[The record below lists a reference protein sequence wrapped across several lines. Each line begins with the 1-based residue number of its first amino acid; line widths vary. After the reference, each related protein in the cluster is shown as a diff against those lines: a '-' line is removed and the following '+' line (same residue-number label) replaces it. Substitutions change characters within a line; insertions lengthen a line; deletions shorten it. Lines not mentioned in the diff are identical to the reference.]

1 MTEEERRQRL
11 LRMGLDPTKYR
22 YVTNEE
28 KALRS
33 TTMGSAALTG
43 VKQSVGPT
51 AGGAAGALLGA
62 KVGAVGGPIGALA
75 GSLIG
80 GIAGGFGGGAVQS
93 AVEEAALDEAD
104 QAALML
110 ERQAAAQKYPTTT
123 FLSQVAPSLLLARPS
138 LTQLKA
144 LPGAIRN
151 APLRT
156 QSALEKY
163 ALMNAGIGSGL
174 EAGVEAGTQAIRGEE
189 MDYSRIGLAGLVGGT
204 LTQPWLLGKKVYGST
219 EAPLPDMVRDESGKL
234 IPNPALM
241 EQLEATREKT
251 VSEVHK
257 KFEEDKQLAEARIAA
272 QDKANADAEAAKR
285 DETTAA
291 EDVEASR
298 TIKEEKSIAEQKFRQ
313 ATKEHQAA
321 EANYNR
327 VKASDGEDSITA
339 QNAKRIL
346 ADKEENLK
354 IASTLF
360 QNEMKLAEQSKQ
372 VKAKQA
378 AEAAD
383 LLNQAAKRQQAV
395 TGKSPEIPALSN
407 EQLLSSAKGL
417 AAKLGVSWR
426 KAVPMLLDRYG
437 KKSERVLGTYNLHGL
452 KTDASG
458 EVTSTPDDY
467 HSIQLK
473 EKSAKDTPFH
483 EYVHA
488 FWQVAKR
495 SADAKVR
502 ALFDY
507 FETGLFANNPKF
519 KAMDVKSRRIWAEE
533 QMTERSGKALLERM
547 EKAPQDWYS
556 KVGKWFDDWK
566 LEREARKGFVG
577 AKGVEGLERM
587 AEWIAMR
594 AERQPALQPVELES
608 LIRGLAVSG
617 IESGPRFQT
626 VNKSSEIQSRVGGLI
641 RDVLRENKKESIKKT
656 TIDQALKSAK
666 KNNYISD
673 EDVKWNQEVLDEI
686 KNYGGSPSVTKIPK
700 EVVEDILDG
709 LEYVVDIVE
718 ESTGSVP
725 HEDITYVRG
734 NDYKIRTLVMPSN
747 KTSPTYWDN
756 NHADFGAGANAIG
769 WHRSNTQHLTD
780 NIDSYHIIEVQS
792 PLHQEAATEGYAR
805 PRDDYEEGRSTTER
819 LVMTGGGGV
828 LSSYDPG
835 SQNYVLN
842 SNSTP
847 LEYISDV
854 DFVNYDAKEGSLFHI
869 PKQLYVSGADT
880 RKLPSTFE
888 RGSQKFTAQSVIQS
902 KLSAEPSFEYFGH
915 KFNYNAET
923 DQLKATPVSRSISPS
938 DLTVT
943 RAGASYFIGVPKQF
957 RADPQELT
965 LNDTI
970 GSVSKDMV
978 PKGIDF
984 DTVSPETLI
993 DIYLSHDKGFLA
1005 YAPRREV
1012 AMKIVKD
1019 LKGEVLRDIPEDYS
1033 DPYITLEMSAAKRA
1047 DGTVEFHGR
1056 IEPHEFDGIKK
1067 RVIPDVPFK
1076 DKRWLN
1082 LIVRDAVMAAVESG
1096 KDSVT
1101 WPTTVKEVNGTEQW
1115 GKGFHKSFETGNITK
1130 IYDYYLAGTHTA
1142 PDGSTHTF
1150 KGAGDGK
1157 NSRLDEAFNKFIKDF
1172 KAFGTKPYTTDSI
1185 QFESVYERNV
1195 AIDLATIGERF
1206 DAAKSG
1212 EDEMAVW
1219 ANVDQVSVRRFDIP
1233 KALRD
1238 KLLRDG
1244 GIESSRFQSS
1254 DAVLEAVDIVA
1265 MHDPE
1270 LKGKYSKRVRDK
1282 LTSKTK
1288 EDYIQNIQQVL
1299 ARFASR
1305 PFPEDMS
1312 GEDIAKVVN
1321 GMKLY
1326 HGSRDAASVLREGF
1340 DAEKLRIPMRP
1351 YKGTLGGIYMTSQK
1365 EVAQGYASAD
1375 TLTLRTNFK
1384 KLFDIDKVYTSDE
1397 ITDFLKAYK
1406 KASED
1411 FGHEFD
1417 IETASKFALESVY
1430 AGKPFWRLLEHF
1442 FNGKSLNPRNPYFGP
1457 GASYFNMVLSRM
1469 GYDGLTHSDNVS
1481 WSIPKDYEHR
1491 VIMAFREPFD
1501 KANDTVQE
1509 YHTGQRLQDSE
1520 TLLEDMNDYQLNSAT
1535 DHFSSNPAILSQ
1547 FGLKSVV
1554 DSVRDVGETLEEKEI
1569 SGKVADALDATARDS
1584 RELQGRFIERLLMQE
1599 AEVSLSP
1606 RESEL
1611 VQIYMVHRRRDLPIP
1626 AEAQRAYDAPDSKV
1640 KFYVDFLSALYKE
1653 ARDLQLEAGM
1663 KVYSPSKG
1671 EFRTAGEDPNY
1682 VPETLSLQK
1691 RRELQGD
1698 FGLALQKQAKEDILE
1713 FWRMRRDSRPEGS
1726 TEITDGDLEV
1736 ALNKYISKSVD
1747 FDSDL
1752 GSTKFGALR
1761 KVQGLGLP
1769 PTMDAGGKLT
1779 WIEASALP
1787 NATRYFKRYADDL
1800 AFYRNVE
1807 NNRTV
1812 RAALGIAHEGQ
1823 HSPTLINSP
1832 FTTRTKTEFKEGVE
1846 IQMNAGM
1853 TNHPLVQNFMKGYLG
1868 YYEGS
1873 ELVGRTV
1880 NRLITSH
1887 WLGFMSGT
1895 RDLFTS
1901 YTLALP
1907 YLDWN
1912 NASALVS
1919 SLTDWKKSWLKS
1931 HLQGVNKRKTNRIE
1945 FGMETH
1951 NKILNGLDSWSD
1963 WAAKLGGRNF
1973 LERATRTMQFGLG
1986 RALTLQNAGAPE
1998 TNRLAMRT
2006 LQTLGKM
2013 SGVDYRLLRRHADK
2027 ETKANKD
2034 FEMEEGN
2041 ALFKAMNDERV
2052 AKGLSKLPTHDE
2064 ALDRMAAAWVEVN
2077 QGTYDVRGVPSWTL
2091 FGPPS
2096 LFTSLSRWTIEKT
2109 TRMDRDILGPLFDEK
2124 DIRPLIKATLGA
2136 VFTGSVLTYISNFIY
2151 NKIQGAPMLE
2161 EALAAENNEEAR
2173 YTVVNMLNQ
2182 TGYFGLVSALLND
2195 WARFEQGY
2203 DPDIP
2208 GGFVF
2213 PAYDF
2218 FTNTLSDPIFD
2229 ATRAIEEGAPV
2240 LATYAKAFNDVMMRT
2255 TQSYR
2260 IAMQWT
2266 LKSEEMEKANM
2277 RRNYRVFRRL
2287 EGFSDAP
2294 VSPDVG
2300 NKYLRPATREFKE
2313 AETLEEMVERVPKA
2327 LDEQIERAQGRSDKL
2342 KSYVQGMYTTS
2353 DKTMPSVKTDE
2364 GVEEFLRYR
2373 QYMMDLG
2380 RGKDWQRTFNVWARR
2395 KQMAPARKALVKS
2408 YVQHRVA
2415 TGG

>member
-1 MTEEERRQRL
+1 MTEEEKRRL
-11 LRMGLDPTKYR
+11 LLQYGYNPDEYDLVEPIEYYKSETTRPSAIGTGL
-22 YVTNEE
+22 
-28 KALRS
+28 
-33 TTMGSAALTG
+33 
-43 VKQSVGPT
+43 KQSVGPT
-51 AGGAAGALLGA
+51 IGAIAGAKKGATWLGRF
-62 KVGAVGGPIGALA
+62 GPIPGLVGGLTGGVIGA
-75 GSLIG
+75 IG
-80 GIAGGFGGGAVQS
+80 GGLGQDVVEDAVL
-93 AVEEAALDEAD
+93 EEADKNALN
-104 QAALML
+104 L
-110 ERQAAAQKYPTTT
+110 ERQAAAQKYPYTT
-123 FLSQVAPSLLLARPS
+123 FLAQTAPSGFVARPS
-138 LTQLKA
+138 LSTLKA
-144 LPGAIRN
+144 LPGAIKN

-156 QSALEKY
+156 MTALEKH
-163 ALMNAGIGSGL
+163 ALTNVGIGSGI
-174 EAGVEAGTQAIRGEE
+174 EAGIEAGSQVVRGEDL
-189 MDYSRIGLAGLVGGT
+189 DYGRIGLAGLVGGT
-204 LTQPWLLGKKVYGST
+204 LTEPTSWGRKIFGTSK
-219 EAPLPDMVRDESGKL
+219 APLPDMVRDESGKL

-291 EDVEASR
+291 EDAEASR
-298 TIKEEKSIAEQKFRQ
+298 TIKEEKSIAEQKFQQ
-313 ATKEHQAA
+313 ADKEHKAA

-339 QNAKRIL
+339 RNAKRIL

-407 EQLLSSAKGL
+407 EELLKSAKGL

-608 LIRGLAVSG
+608 LIKGLAVSG

-673 EDVKWNQEVLDEI
+673 EDIKWNQEVLEEI

-819 LVMTGGGGV
+819 LVISGGGGV

-847 LEYISDV
+847 LEYISDA

-888 RGSQKFTAQSVIQS
+888 RGSQKFTAQSVIRS

-943 RAGASYFIGVPKQF
+943 RTGAAYLIGVPKQF
-957 RADPQELT
+957 RTDPQELT
-965 LNDTI
+965 LGDTI
-970 GSVSKDMV
+970 GSVTKDMV
-978 PKGIDF
+978 PKDIDF

-993 DIYLSHDKGFLA
+993 NIYLSHAKGFMSGRRVRRFA
-1005 YAPRREV
+1005 RREA

-1019 LKGEVLRDIPEDYS
+1019 LKGEVLRDTPEDYS

-1265 MHDPE
+1265 MHDPA

-1288 EDYIQNIQQVL
+1288 EDYIQNIQQTL

-1326 HGSRDAASVLREGF
+1326 HGSKDAGSVLREGF
-1340 DAEKLRIPMRP
+1340 KAEKLNSSSII
-1351 YKGTLGGIYMTSQK
+1351 GGGIYMTPELQRA
-1365 EVAQGYASAD
+1365 EFYGEPI
-1375 TLTLRTNFK
+1375 TLRSNFK
-1384 KLFDIDKVYTSDE
+1384 KLLDLNSNDNYLIYQKAIKESSDDKSRD
-1397 ITDFLKAYK
+1397 
-1406 KASED
+1406 
-1411 FGHEFD
+1411 
-1417 IETASKFALESVY
+1417 AL
-1430 AGKPFWRLLEHF
+1430 LLDQ
-1442 FNGKSLNPRNPYFGP
+1442 
-1457 GASYFNMVLSRM
+1457 
-1469 GYDGLTHSDNVS
+1469 GYDGVTFILDNVS
-1481 WSIPKDYEHR
+1481 PLLRLGGGYRE
-1491 VIMAFREPFD
+1491 VVAFREPFD

-1640 KFYVDFLSALYKE
+1640 KFYVDFLSDLYKE

-2218 FTNTLSDPIFD
+2218 LTNTLSDPIFD

-2380 RGKDWQRTFNVWARR
+2380 RGKDWQRTFNEWARR

>member
-1 MTEEERRQRL
+1 MTEEEKRRL
-11 LRMGLDPTKYR
+11 LLQYGYNPDEYDLVDPIEYYKSETTRPSAIGTGL
-22 YVTNEE
+22 
-28 KALRS
+28 
-33 TTMGSAALTG
+33 
-43 VKQSVGPT
+43 KQSVGPT
-51 AGGAAGALLGA
+51 IGAIAGAKKGATWLGRF
-62 KVGAVGGPIGALA
+62 GPLPGLVGGLTGGVIGA
-75 GSLIG
+75 IG
-80 GIAGGFGGGAVQS
+80 GGLGQDVVEDAVL
-93 AVEEAALDEAD
+93 EEADKNALD
-104 QAALML
+104 L
-110 ERQAAAQKYPTTT
+110 ERQAAAQKYPYTT
-123 FLSQVAPSLLLARPS
+123 FLAQTAPSGFVARPS
-138 LTQLKA
+138 LSTLKA
-144 LPGAIRN
+144 LPGAIKN

-156 QSALEKY
+156 MTALEKH
-163 ALMNAGIGSGL
+163 ALTNVGIGSGI
-174 EAGVEAGTQAIRGEE
+174 EAGIEAGSQVVRGEDL
-189 MDYSRIGLAGLVGGT
+189 DYGRIGLAGLVGGT
-204 LTQPWLLGKKVYGST
+204 LTEPTKLGRKIFGTS

-291 EDVEASR
+291 EDAEASR
-298 TIKEEKSIAEQKFRQ
+298 TLKEEKSIAEQKFQQ
-313 ATKEHQAA
+313 ADKEHKAA
-321 EANYNR
+321 QANYNR
-327 VKASDGEDSITA
+327 VKTSDGEDSITA
-339 QNAKRIL
+339 RNAKRIL

-360 QNEMKLAEQSKQ
+360 QNELKLAEQSKQ

-407 EQLLSSAKGL
+407 EELLKSAKGL

-519 KAMDVKSRRIWAEE
+519 KEMDVKSRRIWAEE

-608 LIRGLAVSG
+608 LIKGLAVSG

-626 VNKSSEIQSRVGGLI
+626 VNKASEIQSRVGGLI

-673 EDVKWNQEVLDEI
+673 EDIKWNQEVLDEI

-718 ESTGSVP
+718 ESTGTVP

-747 KTSPTYWDN
+747 KTFPTYFDN

-847 LEYISDV
+847 LEYISDA
-854 DFVNYDAKEGSLFHI
+854 DFVNYVAKEGSLFHI

-888 RGSQKFTAQSVIQS
+888 RGSQKFTAQSAIQS

-943 RAGASYFIGVPKQF
+943 RAGAAYLIGVPRQF
-957 RADPQELT
+957 RTDPQELT
-965 LNDTI
+965 LGDTI
-970 GSVSKDMV
+970 GSVTKDMV
-978 PKGIDF
+978 PEDIDF
-984 DTVSPETLI
+984 DVVSPETLI
-993 DIYLSHDKGFLA
+993 DIYLSHAKGFMSGRRVRRFA
-1005 YAPRREV
+1005 RREASV
-1012 AMKIVKD
+1012 KIVKD
-1019 LKGEVLRDIPEDYS
+1019 LKGEVLRDIPEDS
-1033 DPYITLEMSAAKRA
+1033 IDPYITLEMSVAKRT
-1047 DGTVEFHGR
+1047 DGTVEFQGR
-1056 IEPHEFDGIKK
+1056 IEPNEFDGVEK

-1101 WPTTVKEVNGTEQW
+1101 WPTTVREVNGTEQW

-1185 QFESVYERNV
+1185 QFESVDERNV
-1195 AIDLATIGERF
+1195 AIDLATIAERF
-1206 DAAKSG
+1206 QAAKSG
-1212 EDEMAVW
+1212 EEEMAVW

-1244 GIESSRFQSS
+1244 RIESSRFQSS

-1265 MHDPE
+1265 MHDPA

-1312 GEDIAKVVN
+1312 GEDVAKVVN

-1340 DAEKLRIPMRP
+1340 KAEELSPSSVGGR
-1351 YKGTLGGIYMTSQK
+1351 GIYMTPNKRQ
-1365 EVAQGYASAD
+1365 ASHFGD
-1375 TLTLRTNFK
+1375 PIELKTNFK
-1384 KLFDIDKVYTSDE
+1384 KLLNVRAGGESYR
-1397 ITDFLKAYK
+1397 
-1406 KASED
+1406 
-1411 FGHEFD
+1411 
-1417 IETASKFALESVY
+1417 TAEAAIKE
-1430 AGKPFWRLLEHF
+1430 
-1442 FNGKSLNPRNPYFGP
+1442 
-1457 GASYFNMVLSRM
+1457 
-1469 GYDGLTHSDNVS
+1469 GYDGMTYMYGDRREV
-1481 WSIPKDYEHR
+1481 
-1491 VIMAFREPFD
+1491 VAFREPFD
-1501 KANDTVQE
+1501 KASDTVQE
-1509 YHTGQRLQDSE
+1509 YHTDQRLQDSE

-1698 FGLALQKQAKEDILE
+1698 FGLALQKQAREDILE

-1963 WAAKLGGRNF
+1963 WAARLGGRNF

-2027 ETKANKD
+2027 ETKANRD

-2096 LFTSLSRWTIEKT
+2096 LFTSLSRWTVEKT

-2203 DPDIP
+2203 DPDLP

-2218 FTNTLSDPIFD
+2218 LTNTLSDPIFD

-2266 LKSEEMEKANM
+2266 LKSEEMEKADM

-2313 AETLEEMVERVPKA
+2313 AETIEEMVERVPKA

-2380 RGKDWQRTFNVWARR
+2380 RGKDWQRTFNEWARR

>member
-1 MTEEERRQRL
+1 
-11 LRMGLDPTKYR
+11 
-22 YVTNEE
+22 
-28 KALRS
+28 
-33 TTMGSAALTG
+33 
-43 VKQSVGPT
+43 
-51 AGGAAGALLGA
+51 
-62 KVGAVGGPIGALA
+62 
-75 GSLIG
+75 
-80 GIAGGFGGGAVQS
+80 
-93 AVEEAALDEAD
+93 
-104 QAALML
+104 
-110 ERQAAAQKYPTTT
+110 
-123 FLSQVAPSLLLARPS
+123 
-138 LTQLKA
+138 
-144 LPGAIRN
+144 
-151 APLRT
+151 
-156 QSALEKY
+156 
-163 ALMNAGIGSGL
+163 
-174 EAGVEAGTQAIRGEE
+174 
-189 MDYSRIGLAGLVGGT
+189 
-204 LTQPWLLGKKVYGST
+204 
-219 EAPLPDMVRDESGKL
+219 
-234 IPNPALM
+234 
-241 EQLEATREKT
+241 
-251 VSEVHK
+251 
-257 KFEEDKQLAEARIAA
+257 
-272 QDKANADAEAAKR
+272 
-285 DETTAA
+285 
-291 EDVEASR
+291 
-298 TIKEEKSIAEQKFRQ
+298 
-313 ATKEHQAA
+313 
-321 EANYNR
+321 
-327 VKASDGEDSITA
+327 
-339 QNAKRIL
+339 
-346 ADKEENLK
+346 
-354 IASTLF
+354 
-360 QNEMKLAEQSKQ
+360 
-372 VKAKQA
+372 
-378 AEAAD
+378 
-383 LLNQAAKRQQAV
+383 
-395 TGKSPEIPALSN
+395 
-407 EQLLSSAKGL
+407 
-417 AAKLGVSWR
+417 
-426 KAVPMLLDRYG
+426 
-437 KKSERVLGTYNLHGL
+437 
-452 KTDASG
+452 
-458 EVTSTPDDY
+458 
-467 HSIQLK
+467 
-473 EKSAKDTPFH
+473 
-483 EYVHA
+483 
-488 FWQVAKR
+488 
-495 SADAKVR
+495 
-502 ALFDY
+502 
-507 FETGLFANNPKF
+507 
-519 KAMDVKSRRIWAEE
+519 
-533 QMTERSGKALLERM
+533 
-547 EKAPQDWYS
+547 
-556 KVGKWFDDWK
+556 
-566 LEREARKGFVG
+566 
-577 AKGVEGLERM
+577 
-587 AEWIAMR
+587 
-594 AERQPALQPVELES
+594 
-608 LIRGLAVSG
+608 
-617 IESGPRFQT
+617 
-626 VNKSSEIQSRVGGLI
+626 
-641 RDVLRENKKESIKKT
+641 
-656 TIDQALKSAK
+656 
-666 KNNYISD
+666 
-673 EDVKWNQEVLDEI
+673 
-686 KNYGGSPSVTKIPK
+686 
-700 EVVEDILDG
+700 
-709 LEYVVDIVE
+709 
-718 ESTGSVP
+718 
-725 HEDITYVRG
+725 
-734 NDYKIRTLVMPSN
+734 
-747 KTSPTYWDN
+747 
-756 NHADFGAGANAIG
+756 
-769 WHRSNTQHLTD
+769 
-780 NIDSYHIIEVQS
+780 
-792 PLHQEAATEGYAR
+792 
-805 PRDDYEEGRSTTER
+805 
-819 LVMTGGGGV
+819 
-828 LSSYDPG
+828 
-835 SQNYVLN
+835 
-842 SNSTP
+842 
-847 LEYISDV
+847 
-854 DFVNYDAKEGSLFHI
+854 
-869 PKQLYVSGADT
+869 
-880 RKLPSTFE
+880 
-888 RGSQKFTAQSVIQS
+888 
-902 KLSAEPSFEYFGH
+902 
-915 KFNYNAET
+915 
-923 DQLKATPVSRSISPS
+923 
-938 DLTVT
+938 
-943 RAGASYFIGVPKQF
+943 
-957 RADPQELT
+957 
-965 LNDTI
+965 
-970 GSVSKDMV
+970 
-978 PKGIDF
+978 
-984 DTVSPETLI
+984 
-993 DIYLSHDKGFLA
+993 
-1005 YAPRREV
+1005 
-1012 AMKIVKD
+1012 
-1019 LKGEVLRDIPEDYS
+1019 
-1033 DPYITLEMSAAKRA
+1033 
-1047 DGTVEFHGR
+1047 
-1056 IEPHEFDGIKK
+1056 
-1067 RVIPDVPFK
+1067 
-1076 DKRWLN
+1076 
-1082 LIVRDAVMAAVESG
+1082 MAAVESG

-1101 WPTTVKEVNGTEQW
+1101 WPMTVKEVNGTEQW

-1150 KGAGDGK
+1150 DGAGDGK

-1172 KAFGTKPYTTDSI
+1172 EAFGTKPYTTDSI

-1233 KALRD
+1233 KALRE
-1238 KLLRDG
+1238 KLQRDG
-1244 GIESSRFQSS
+1244 RIESSRFQSS

-1312 GEDIAKVVN
+1312 GEDVAKVVN

-1340 DAEKLRIPMRP
+1340 DAEKLSPSSVGGR
-1351 YKGTLGGIYMTSQK
+1351 GIYMTPNKRQ
-1365 EVAQGYASAD
+1365 ASHFGD
-1375 TLTLRTNFK
+1375 PIELKTNFK
-1384 KLFDIDKVYTSDE
+1384 KLLNVRAGGESYR
-1397 ITDFLKAYK
+1397 
-1406 KASED
+1406 
-1411 FGHEFD
+1411 
-1417 IETASKFALESVY
+1417 TAEAAIKE
-1430 AGKPFWRLLEHF
+1430 
-1442 FNGKSLNPRNPYFGP
+1442 
-1457 GASYFNMVLSRM
+1457 
-1469 GYDGLTHSDNVS
+1469 GYDGMTYMYGDRREIV
-1481 WSIPKDYEHR
+1481 
-1491 VIMAFREPFD
+1491 AFREPFE
-1501 KANDTVQE
+1501 KANDAVQE

-1868 YYEGS
+1868 YYDGA
-1873 ELVGRTV
+1873 ELVGRTA

-1919 SLTDWKKSWLKS
+1919 SLTDWKKSWLNS

-2091 FGPPS
+2091 FGAPS
-2096 LFTSLSRWTIEKT
+2096 LFTSLSRWTVEKT

-2218 FTNTLSDPIFD
+2218 LTNTLSDPIFD

-2380 RGKDWQRTFNVWARR
+2380 RGKDWQRTFNEWARR

>member
-1 MTEEERRQRL
+1 
-11 LRMGLDPTKYR
+11 
-22 YVTNEE
+22 
-28 KALRS
+28 
-33 TTMGSAALTG
+33 
-43 VKQSVGPT
+43 
-51 AGGAAGALLGA
+51 
-62 KVGAVGGPIGALA
+62 
-75 GSLIG
+75 
-80 GIAGGFGGGAVQS
+80 
-93 AVEEAALDEAD
+93 
-104 QAALML
+104 
-110 ERQAAAQKYPTTT
+110 
-123 FLSQVAPSLLLARPS
+123 
-138 LTQLKA
+138 
-144 LPGAIRN
+144 
-151 APLRT
+151 
-156 QSALEKY
+156 
-163 ALMNAGIGSGL
+163 
-174 EAGVEAGTQAIRGEE
+174 
-189 MDYSRIGLAGLVGGT
+189 
-204 LTQPWLLGKKVYGST
+204 
-219 EAPLPDMVRDESGKL
+219 
-234 IPNPALM
+234 
-241 EQLEATREKT
+241 
-251 VSEVHK
+251 
-257 KFEEDKQLAEARIAA
+257 
-272 QDKANADAEAAKR
+272 
-285 DETTAA
+285 
-291 EDVEASR
+291 
-298 TIKEEKSIAEQKFRQ
+298 
-313 ATKEHQAA
+313 
-321 EANYNR
+321 
-327 VKASDGEDSITA
+327 
-339 QNAKRIL
+339 
-346 ADKEENLK
+346 
-354 IASTLF
+354 
-360 QNEMKLAEQSKQ
+360 
-372 VKAKQA
+372 
-378 AEAAD
+378 
-383 LLNQAAKRQQAV
+383 
-395 TGKSPEIPALSN
+395 
-407 EQLLSSAKGL
+407 
-417 AAKLGVSWR
+417 
-426 KAVPMLLDRYG
+426 
-437 KKSERVLGTYNLHGL
+437 
-452 KTDASG
+452 
-458 EVTSTPDDY
+458 
-467 HSIQLK
+467 
-473 EKSAKDTPFH
+473 
-483 EYVHA
+483 
-488 FWQVAKR
+488 
-495 SADAKVR
+495 
-502 ALFDY
+502 
-507 FETGLFANNPKF
+507 
-519 KAMDVKSRRIWAEE
+519 
-533 QMTERSGKALLERM
+533 
-547 EKAPQDWYS
+547 
-556 KVGKWFDDWK
+556 
-566 LEREARKGFVG
+566 
-577 AKGVEGLERM
+577 RM

-641 RDVLRENKKESIKKT
+641 RDVLRESKKESIKKT

-673 EDVKWNQEVLDEI
+673 EDIKWNQEVLYEI

-718 ESTGSVP
+718 ASSGNVP
-725 HEDITYVRG
+725 HETITYVRG

-747 KTSPTYWDN
+747 KTSPTYFDS
-756 NHADFGAGANAIG
+756 NHADFGAGVNTIG

-805 PRDDYEEGRSTTER
+805 PRDDYEEGRSTTEN
-819 LVMTGGGGV
+819 LVMRGGGGV
-828 LSSYDPG
+828 LSSYEPG

-847 LEYISDV
+847 LEYISDA
-854 DFVNYDAKEGSLFHI
+854 DSVNYDAKEGSLFHI
-869 PKQLYVSGADT
+869 PKQLYINRTEVS
-880 RKLPSTFE
+880 E
-888 RGSQKFTAQSVIQS
+888 RRFAENLLQS
-902 KLSAEPSFEYFGH
+902 KLSAEPSFEYLGH

-943 RAGASYFIGVPKQF
+943 RAGAAYLIGVPRQF
-957 RADPQELT
+957 RTDPQELT
-965 LNDTI
+965 LGDTI
-970 GSVSKDMV
+970 GSVTKDMV
-978 PKGIDF
+978 PEDIDF

-993 DIYLSHDKGFLA
+993 DIYLSHAKGFMVG
-1005 YAPRREV
+1005 PKVRRFARQEASV
-1012 AMKIVKD
+1012 KIVKD
-1019 LKGEVLRDIPEDYS
+1019 LKGEVLRDIPEDSY
-1033 DPYITLEMSAAKRA
+1033 DPYITLEMSVAKRP
-1047 DGTVEFHGR
+1047 DGTVEFQGR
-1056 IEPHEFDGIKK
+1056 IEPNEFDDVEK

-1076 DKRWLN
+1076 GKRWLN

-1101 WPTTVKEVNGTEQW
+1101 WPVTVREINGTEQW

-1172 KAFGTKPYTTDSI
+1172 EGFGTKPYTTDSI
-1185 QFESVYERNV
+1185 QFESVYGENV
-1195 AIDLATIGERF
+1195 AIDLATIAERF
-1206 DAAKSG
+1206 QAAKSG
-1212 EDEMAVW
+1212 EEEMAVW
-1219 ANVDQVSVRRFDIP
+1219 ANIDQVSVRRFDIP

-1244 GIESSRFQSS
+1244 RIESSRFQSS

-1265 MHDPE
+1265 MHDPA
-1270 LKGKYSKRVRDK
+1270 LKRKYSKRVRDK

-1288 EDYIQNIQQVL
+1288 EDYIQNIQRAL

-1326 HGSRDAASVLREGF
+1326 HGSKDAASVLREGF

-1417 IETASKFALESVY
+1417 IETASKFALDSVY

-1442 FNGKSLNPRNPYFGP
+1442 FNGKSLDPHNPYFGP

-1491 VIMAFREPFD
+1491 VIMAFREPFE
-1501 KANDTVQE
+1501 KASDTIQE

-1535 DHFSSNPAILSQ
+1535 DHFSNNPAILSQ

-1698 FGLALQKQAKEDILE
+1698 FGLALQKQAREDILE

-1736 ALNKYISKSVD
+1736 ALNKYVSKSVD

-1868 YYEGS
+1868 YYDGA
-1873 ELVGRTV
+1873 ELVGRTA

-1919 SLTDWKKSWLKS
+1919 SLTDWKKSWLNS

-2027 ETKANKD
+2027 ETKANRD

-2041 ALFKAMNDERV
+2041 AL
-2052 AKGLSKLPTHDE
+2052 
-2064 ALDRMAAAWVEVN
+2064 
-2077 QGTYDVRGVPSWTL
+2077 
-2091 FGPPS
+2091 
-2096 LFTSLSRWTIEKT
+2096 
-2109 TRMDRDILGPLFDEK
+2109 
-2124 DIRPLIKATLGA
+2124 
-2136 VFTGSVLTYISNFIY
+2136 
-2151 NKIQGAPMLE
+2151 
-2161 EALAAENNEEAR
+2161 
-2173 YTVVNMLNQ
+2173 
-2182 TGYFGLVSALLND
+2182 
-2195 WARFEQGY
+2195 
-2203 DPDIP
+2203 
-2208 GGFVF
+2208 
-2213 PAYDF
+2213 
-2218 FTNTLSDPIFD
+2218 
-2229 ATRAIEEGAPV
+2229 
-2240 LATYAKAFNDVMMRT
+2240 
-2255 TQSYR
+2255 
-2260 IAMQWT
+2260 
-2266 LKSEEMEKANM
+2266 
-2277 RRNYRVFRRL
+2277 
-2287 EGFSDAP
+2287 
-2294 VSPDVG
+2294 
-2300 NKYLRPATREFKE
+2300 
-2313 AETLEEMVERVPKA
+2313 
-2327 LDEQIERAQGRSDKL
+2327 
-2342 KSYVQGMYTTS
+2342 
-2353 DKTMPSVKTDE
+2353 
-2364 GVEEFLRYR
+2364 
-2373 QYMMDLG
+2373 
-2380 RGKDWQRTFNVWARR
+2380 
-2395 KQMAPARKALVKS
+2395 
-2408 YVQHRVA
+2408 
-2415 TGG
+2415 

>member
-1 MTEEERRQRL
+1 M
-11 LRMGLDPTKYR
+11 
-22 YVTNEE
+22 
-28 KALRS
+28 
-33 TTMGSAALTG
+33 
-43 VKQSVGPT
+43 
-51 AGGAAGALLGA
+51 
-62 KVGAVGGPIGALA
+62 
-75 GSLIG
+75 
-80 GIAGGFGGGAVQS
+80 
-93 AVEEAALDEAD
+93 
-104 QAALML
+104 
-110 ERQAAAQKYPTTT
+110 
-123 FLSQVAPSLLLARPS
+123 
-138 LTQLKA
+138 
-144 LPGAIRN
+144 
-151 APLRT
+151 
-156 QSALEKY
+156 
-163 ALMNAGIGSGL
+163 
-174 EAGVEAGTQAIRGEE
+174 
-189 MDYSRIGLAGLVGGT
+189 
-204 LTQPWLLGKKVYGST
+204 
-219 EAPLPDMVRDESGKL
+219 
-234 IPNPALM
+234 
-241 EQLEATREKT
+241 
-251 VSEVHK
+251 
-257 KFEEDKQLAEARIAA
+257 
-272 QDKANADAEAAKR
+272 
-285 DETTAA
+285 
-291 EDVEASR
+291 
-298 TIKEEKSIAEQKFRQ
+298 
-313 ATKEHQAA
+313 
-321 EANYNR
+321 
-327 VKASDGEDSITA
+327 
-339 QNAKRIL
+339 
-346 ADKEENLK
+346 
-354 IASTLF
+354 
-360 QNEMKLAEQSKQ
+360 
-372 VKAKQA
+372 
-378 AEAAD
+378 
-383 LLNQAAKRQQAV
+383 
-395 TGKSPEIPALSN
+395 
-407 EQLLSSAKGL
+407 
-417 AAKLGVSWR
+417 
-426 KAVPMLLDRYG
+426 
-437 KKSERVLGTYNLHGL
+437 
-452 KTDASG
+452 
-458 EVTSTPDDY
+458 
-467 HSIQLK
+467 
-473 EKSAKDTPFH
+473 
-483 EYVHA
+483 
-488 FWQVAKR
+488 
-495 SADAKVR
+495 
-502 ALFDY
+502 
-507 FETGLFANNPKF
+507 
-519 KAMDVKSRRIWAEE
+519 
-533 QMTERSGKALLERM
+533 
-547 EKAPQDWYS
+547 
-556 KVGKWFDDWK
+556 
-566 LEREARKGFVG
+566 
-577 AKGVEGLERM
+577 
-587 AEWIAMR
+587 
-594 AERQPALQPVELES
+594 
-608 LIRGLAVSG
+608 
-617 IESGPRFQT
+617 
-626 VNKSSEIQSRVGGLI
+626 
-641 RDVLRENKKESIKKT
+641 
-656 TIDQALKSAK
+656 
-666 KNNYISD
+666 
-673 EDVKWNQEVLDEI
+673 
-686 KNYGGSPSVTKIPK
+686 
-700 EVVEDILDG
+700 
-709 LEYVVDIVE
+709 
-718 ESTGSVP
+718 
-725 HEDITYVRG
+725 
-734 NDYKIRTLVMPSN
+734 
-747 KTSPTYWDN
+747 
-756 NHADFGAGANAIG
+756 
-769 WHRSNTQHLTD
+769 
-780 NIDSYHIIEVQS
+780 
-792 PLHQEAATEGYAR
+792 
-805 PRDDYEEGRSTTER
+805 
-819 LVMTGGGGV
+819 
-828 LSSYDPG
+828 
-835 SQNYVLN
+835 
-842 SNSTP
+842 
-847 LEYISDV
+847 
-854 DFVNYDAKEGSLFHI
+854 
-869 PKQLYVSGADT
+869 
-880 RKLPSTFE
+880 
-888 RGSQKFTAQSVIQS
+888 
-902 KLSAEPSFEYFGH
+902 
-915 KFNYNAET
+915 
-923 DQLKATPVSRSISPS
+923 
-938 DLTVT
+938 
-943 RAGASYFIGVPKQF
+943 
-957 RADPQELT
+957 
-965 LNDTI
+965 
-970 GSVSKDMV
+970 
-978 PKGIDF
+978 
-984 DTVSPETLI
+984 
-993 DIYLSHDKGFLA
+993 
-1005 YAPRREV
+1005 
-1012 AMKIVKD
+1012 
-1019 LKGEVLRDIPEDYS
+1019 LRDIPEDYS
-1033 DPYITLEMSAAKRA
+1033 DPYITLEMSVAKRA
-1047 DGTVEFHGR
+1047 DGTVRFQGR
-1056 IEPHEFDGIKK
+1056 IEPNEFDGVEK

-1233 KALRD
+1233 KALRE
-1238 KLLRDG
+1238 KLQRDG
-1244 GIESSRFQSS
+1244 RIESSRFQSS

-1265 MHDPE
+1265 MHDPA

-1288 EDYIQNIQQVL
+1288 EDYIQNIQQTL

-1312 GEDIAKVVN
+1312 GEDVAKVVN

-1340 DAEKLRIPMRP
+1340 KGEKLDPASAAGR
-1351 YKGTLGGIYMTSQK
+1351 GIYMTPSEK
-1365 EVAQGYASAD
+1365 LSRTFSKGTDAISI
-1375 TLTLRTNFK
+1375 RTNFRSLLNLDTSVDK
-1384 KLFDIDKVYTSDE
+1384 QFVNNYISAAKNLGYAIKEDNHKAALNTLNNKLPLRGGDLDLVYTDKQPVDMS
-1397 ITDFLKAYK
+1397 
-1406 KASED
+1406 
-1411 FGHEFD
+1411 HD
-1417 IETASKFALESVY
+1417 IESLESGELRVLQSW
-1430 AGKPFWRLLEHF
+1430 ANKDAR
-1442 FNGKSLNPRNPYFGP
+1442 NRILNE
-1457 GASYFNMVLSRM
+1457 M
-1469 GYDGLTHSDNVS
+1469 GYDGLTYIRFDDREIV
-1481 WSIPKDYEHR
+1481 
-1491 VIMAFREPFD
+1491 AFREPFE
-1501 KANDTVQE
+1501 KANDAVQE

-1698 FGLALQKQAKEDILE
+1698 FGLALQKQAREDILE

-1736 ALNKYISKSVD
+1736 ALNKYVSKSVD

-1868 YYEGS
+1868 YYDGA
-1873 ELVGRTV
+1873 ELVGRTA

-2027 ETKANKD
+2027 ETKANRD

-2096 LFTSLSRWTIEKT
+2096 LFTSLSRWTVEKT

-2161 EALAAENNEEAR
+2161 ETLAAENNEEAR

-2218 FTNTLSDPIFD
+2218 LTNTLSDPIFD

-2380 RGKDWQRTFNVWARR
+2380 RGKDWQRTFNEWARR